1 MVGDG
6 FDEGDIIVVD
16 KSLDATDDSIAVCF
30 VDGEFTIKRIRK
42 DDDCLWL
49 MPSNDKYPP
58 IRVTA
63 DNEFAVWGVVTYI
76 IKKV

>member
-1 MVGDG
+1 MVGDS

-16 KSLDATDDSIAVCF
+16 KSLDATDGSVAVCF

-42 DDDCLWL
+42 DKDCLWL

-58 IRVTA
+58 IQVTA
-63 DNEFAVWGVVTYI
+63 DNEFTVWGVVTYI